1 MDAEELV
8 IAWINSL
15 NLDGYQA
22 YGDKPKDQ
30 ASFILVDRT
39 GGPREAMALDQA
51 EILIEVYHKTSRLEA
66 KNTAN
71 TIADRITELLSYSDD
86 ITRAK
91 INSVV
96 NLNDILGGY
105 QRYQVYAD
113 VFHRRRIN

>member
-1 MDAEELV
+1 MDVEEIV
-8 IAWINSL
+8 IAWLNS
-15 NLDGYQA
+15 NKPDGITA

-30 ASFILVDRT
+30 ESFILVDRT
-39 GGPREAMALDQA
+39 GGPRESMALDQA
-51 EILIEVYHKTSRLEA
+51 EILIEVYHKTSRKQA
-66 KNTAN
+66 KDAAGK
-71 TIADRITELLSYSDD
+71 IADRITELLSYSDD

-113 VFHRRRIN
+113 VFHRRNV